1 MRGQY
6 DRYAGAGNP
15 RPAPAYFFPAL
26 ATLPVHQASNAL
38 RPRRDGLT
46 MLISRSSRLALLPA
60 VLLPATAFAWGDCK
74 FTAER
79 TASVDTSGVTRI
91 EIAARA
97 GDLAL
102 RPSTTKVLAANGRAC
117 ASSEEIL
124 SQINVQARRT
134 GDVVRVYVEVPDPL
148 EGLGNLYAL
157 IDLGIAV
164 PAGIPVTL
172 TDSSGDMT
180 IDDVRVERL
189 TDSSGDIIARNLPT
203 DVEIGDSSGDIRVEN
218 AAGRVQVTDSSGDI
232 VVEGAREVVIPS
244 DSSGSIRITRVT
256 GDVRIDN
263 DSSGDVSVAE
273 IGGAF
278 ELTADSSGDV
288 MVSDVKGQVSLP
300 QKD

>member
-1 MRGQY
+1 
-6 DRYAGAGNP
+6 
-15 RPAPAYFFPAL
+15 
-26 ATLPVHQASNAL
+26 
-38 RPRRDGLT
+38 
-46 MLISRSSRLALLPA
+46 MLISRPSRLALLPA

-91 EIAARA
+91 EIAALA

-124 SQINVQARRT
+124 SQINVRT
-134 GDVVRVYVEVPDPL
+134 SRSGDTVRVYVEVPDPL
-148 EGLGNLYAL
+148 EGVGNVYAWL
-157 IDLGIAV
+157 DLGIAV

-180 IDDVRVERL
+180 IDGVQVERL
-189 TDSSGDIIARNLPT
+189 TDSSGDMTIRNVPA
-203 DVEIGDSSGDIRVEN
+203 DIEIGDSSGDIRIED

-232 VVEGAREVVIPS
+232 VIRGAREVVIPS
-244 DSSGSIRITRVT
+244 DSSGSIRITHVT

-263 DSSGDVSVAE
+263 DSSGDVSVTD

-278 ELTADSSGDV
+278 ELVADSSGDV
-288 MVSDVKGQVSLP
+288 SVSDVKGQVTLP
-300 QKD
+300 PND